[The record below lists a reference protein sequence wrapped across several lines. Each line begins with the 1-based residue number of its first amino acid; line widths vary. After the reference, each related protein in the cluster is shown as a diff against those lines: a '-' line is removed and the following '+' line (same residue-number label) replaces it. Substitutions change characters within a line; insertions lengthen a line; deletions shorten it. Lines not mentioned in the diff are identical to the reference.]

1 MPFRSIQKDAH
12 DLALCLWSLELYSM
26 MDVAKRRM
34 SSRQG
39 SLMFFEYVQV
49 NRSSEL
55 YSKCAEL
62 HNCLT
67 STAFVLRW
75 MWDEQTIELVVLAA
89 LAGNGK
95 WVSTRLP
102 GCCLGKALAISGF
115 AVALQWLC
123 SGFAVAL
130 QWLCSGFAVA
140 LQWLCSGFAVA
151 LQWLCC
157 HDLLEYVVAVDR
169 ICQVQLAMWR
179 NLGPWN
185 MMLTYANMSCVVRVG
200 TSILPKDQGLDRVAN
215 RTSAPCF
222 DSWSWDS
229 DKLDSYCLWL
239 DQGPV
244 AMIRYACAGILAAM
258 QRTLGWI
265 WNCWVHLGANMF
277 LLLPLFL

>member
-1 MPFRSIQKDAH
+1 
-12 DLALCLWSLELYSM
+12 

-39 SLMFFEYVQV
+39 SLMFFEYVRV

-115 AVALQWLC
+115 AVALLSWFVGVC
-123 SGFAVAL
+123 CGSGPHLSGAVGNVAESWAL
-130 QWLCSGFAVA
+130 K
-140 LQWLCSGFAVA
+140 
-151 LQWLCC
+151 
-157 HDLLEYVVAVDR
+157 HD
-169 ICQVQLAMWR
+169 
-179 NLGPWN
+179 
-185 MMLTYANMSCVVRVG
+185 ANMSCVVRVG

-222 DSWSWDS
+222 DSWSWDQ

-265 WNCWVHLGANMF
+265 WNCWVYLGANMF